1 MSERTDL
8 YNQDAFGSG
17 LPSDEDSRWNREGAN
32 LQRDF
37 QHITVVGSTPQRPGI
52 GRTFRKRRKKQ
63 SEGTPTETHQN
74 RSSSTTTR
82 PAVDKGKKK
91 KKKVPLD
98 DPQFLF
104 QALRYFQFASRRFA
118 IDLIRNSRVLVN
130 NKVQRNP
137 NTLVTPGIDRIMVD
151 QLTLHYR
158 PQRAYILYYKPPHE
172 PGSKEPGERSV
183 HDRIPRTERWY
194 FPVGR
199 MTRFAQG
206 LVILTNDPV
215 HRNTLVTP
223 MNYLPKEYHIKVHR
237 EPSRIELEQL
247 EAAVRALHVANEEA
261 TVAILRTTRRHCWL
275 SIVTY
280 RGMVD
285 DLTPILK
292 RYQLEPLSIH
302 RVRVGG
308 LTLDGLHPGEWRRM
322 NEIDLAK
329 LWGINLQE
337 ASFFY
342 RRTQLPFFRRR
353 QGNGSAETS
362 ESTAELT
369 TESSISDETLS

>member
-1 MSERTDL
+1 MERTEFYD
-8 YNQDAFGSG
+8 QDAFYGG
-17 LPSDEDSRWNREGAN
+17 GEFAEDENRWNREGAN
-32 LQRDF
+32 LKRDI
-37 QHITVVGSTPQRPGI
+37 QHITMVDSTPRPLI
-52 GRTFRKRRKKQ
+52 RRTFRKRRKKGGNGQ
-63 SEGTPTETHQN
+63 TGEQGQPVEQ
-74 RSSSTTTR
+74 RR
-82 PAVDKGKKK
+82 MEQPKWEDKEQKKR

-118 IDLIRNSRVLVN
+118 LELIRNSRVLVN
-130 NKVQRNP
+130 NRVQRDP

-158 PQRAYILYYKPPHE
+158 PNRAYIVYYKPPYE
-172 PGSKEPGERSV
+172 PGSKEAGERSV

-194 FPVGR
+194 FPLGR

-223 MNYLPKEYHIKVHR
+223 MNYLAKEYHIKVHR
-237 EPSRIELEQL
+237 EPSRSELEQL
-247 EAAVRALHVANEEA
+247 EAALRALHVANEEA
-261 TVAILRTTRRHCWL
+261 TASVMRSTKRYCWL

-285 DLTPILK
+285 DITRLLK
-292 RYQLEPLSIH
+292 QVQLEPLSIH

-308 LTLDGLHPGEWRRM
+308 LTLDGLRPGEWRRM
-322 NEIDLAK
+322 NEIDLAR
-329 LWGINLQE
+329 LWGINVQE

-342 RRTQLPFFRRR
+342 RKVQLPILRRR
-353 QGNGSAETS
+353 P
-362 ESTAELT
+362 
-369 TESSISDETLS
+369 TESSNRGDATQEQQQVVDDLSL